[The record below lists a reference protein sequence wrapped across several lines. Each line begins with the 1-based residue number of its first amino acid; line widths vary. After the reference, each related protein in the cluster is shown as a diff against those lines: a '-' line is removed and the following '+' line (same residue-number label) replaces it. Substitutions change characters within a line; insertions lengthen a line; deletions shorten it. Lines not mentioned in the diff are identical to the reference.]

1 MSNVDVNELTRLA
14 TAWRDD
20 DPDEIT
26 RAEITT
32 LLDAAHAGDQN
43 AIAELT
49 DAFRGILEFGT
60 AGLRGAIGAGPNR
73 MNRAVVIR
81 AASGLCTWLNE
92 RAKARGTGQG
102 AVVIGFDARHRSD
115 DFARDTAQIAVGAGL
130 SAMVLP
136 RPLPTPVLAFALRH
150 LGAAAGVM
158 VTASHNPPQ
167 DNGYKVY
174 VGRPVGDGYEGSQI
188 VPPVDSEI
196 ATHIDAVTSVTSV
209 PTGEEWQTLDDSVV
223 EEYISRT
230 VALVQP
236 GPRDIRIAY
245 TPLHGV
251 GGEVILKVLN
261 GAGFSDVH
269 VVADQFEP
277 NPDFPTVSFPN
288 PEEPG
293 AIDRAID
300 LATEISADVVIANDP
315 DADRCAAA
323 VAQRNGTWR
332 MLRGDEVGVLLGWWV
347 LQRAVKNGT
356 PLDTSSTFA
365 NSIVS
370 SSMLSKIAARA
381 GVTFKETLTGFK
393 WLARLENLTFAYE
406 EALGYCVD
414 SATVRDKDGISA
426 ALLLAEMVAALKA
439 EGRSV
444 WDVLDD
450 LAIQHGLHI
459 TDQLSI
465 RVSDLSKITS
475 AMHRLRTDPP
485 ASLGGLKMMAI
496 EDLSQ
501 GFDGLPPTD
510 GLRFRLPGVRVIAR
524 PSGTEP
530 KLKVYLEVIEVVD
543 GEGADA
549 IEAARERATRV
560 LSAVKTDLAPLISG

>member
-1 MSNVDVNELTRLA
+1 VTDIDVSELTRLA

-32 LLDAAHAGDQN
+32 LLTAAHAGDAP

-49 DAFRGILEFGT
+49 DAFRGFLEFGT

-81 AASGLCTWLNE
+81 AAAGLSTWLNE
-92 RAKARGTGQG
+92 RAQALGAGRG

-150 LGAAAGVM
+150 LGASAGVM

-188 VPPVDSEI
+188 VPPVDSQI
-196 ATHIDAVTSVTSV
+196 AAHIDAVTSVSSV
-209 PTGEEWQTLDDSVV
+209 PRGEEWQTLDDSVV
-223 EEYISRT
+223 QEYISRT
-230 VALVQP
+230 VALAKA
-236 GPRDIRIAY
+236 GPRDLRIAY

-277 NPDFPTVSFPN
+277 DPDFPTVSFPN

-293 AIDRAID
+293 AIDRAIT
-300 LATEISADVVIANDP
+300 LATDISADLVIANDP

-323 VAQRNGTWR
+323 VAQRDGTWR

-347 LQRAVKNGT
+347 LQRAINGGT

-370 SSMLSKIAARA
+370 SSMLSKIAASA

-393 WLARLENLTFAYE
+393 WLARLDNLAFAYE

-439 EGRSV
+439 DGRSV

-450 LAIQHGLHI
+450 LATQHGLHI

-465 RVSDLSKITS
+465 RVSDLSKIAA

-485 ASLGGLKMMAI
+485 ATLGGLQMMAI

-501 GFDGLPPTD
+501 GIDGLPPTD

-530 KLKVYLEVIEVVD
+530 KLKVYLEVIEAVD
-543 GEGADA
+543 GVGIDA
-549 IEAARERATRV
+549 IEQARARATSV
-560 LSAVKTDLAPLISG
+560 LSAVKADLAPLISG